1 MDLTGKLGDAR
12 VVDGSLSD
20 LARGVIGSEIL
31 RIAAQIR
38 ALKAKGAEICNLT
51 VGDFDPRQ
59 FPAPAA
65 LLDGMRAAL
74 AAGETNY
81 PPSDGVVGL
90 REAVARYYKQRLGL
104 DYPVE
109 SVLITGGARPLLYGS
124 YRTVL
129 DPGDAAV
136 YPVPSWNNN
145 HYAYLTGA
153 RPIEIAVDAE
163 SNFFPTVE
171 DLRPH
176 LPHAR
181 LILINSPLNPT
192 GTAIDPDQLRRIC
205 EAIVEENR
213 RRDRSGV
220 KAAWLC
226 YDQVYW
232 QLVFSSTAGPS
243 KGPAPPAKGSG
254 EQSSP
259 EPTRK
264 RRHVT
269 PPEVCAD
276 VAPFTI
282 ILDAASKSF
291 AATGLRVGWAVMPPA
306 ARQRMAD
313 ILGHVGAWAP
323 RPEQVA
329 MAALLDDTAA
339 VDAYLAEMRPRV
351 QQRLER
357 LAAGFES
364 LRSDGYPVEVIAP
377 QGAIYL
383 SVRIAIPGNT
393 NEATRVLLL
402 EKAGFALVPFQ
413 AFGLRDDSGW
423 FRISVGAVSLAEID
437 SALPRV
443 RAALPRR

>member
-1 MDLTGKLGDAR
+1 MPPGLDLGEPATVDA
-12 VVDGSLSD
+12 SLSD

-31 RIAAQIR
+31 RIAAEIR
-38 ALKAKGAEICNLT
+38 ALKAKGAFAEICNLT
-51 VGDFDPRQ
+51 VGDFDPTQ

-74 AAGETNY
+74 AAGQTNY
-81 PPSDGVVGL
+81 PPSDGVVAL
-90 REAVARYYKQRLGL
+90 REAVARYYAKHLGL

-124 YRTVL
+124 YLTVL

-145 HYAYLTGA
+145 HYAYLCGA
-153 RPIEIAVDAE
+153 RAIEIPVGADT
-163 SNFFPTVE
+163 NFFPTP
-171 DLRPH
+171 DHLRPH
-176 LPHAR
+176 LPYAR
-181 LILINSPLNPT
+181 LVLINSPLNPT
-192 GTAIDPDQLRRIC
+192 GTAIDAEVLQRIC
-205 EAIVEENR
+205 EMIVGENR
-213 RRDRSGV
+213 RRERAGG
-220 KAAWLC
+220 KAIWLC

-232 QLVFSSTAGPS
+232 QLVFG
-243 KGPAPPAKGSG
+243 GAK
-254 EQSSP
+254 
-259 EPTRK
+259 
-264 RRHVT
+264 HVT
-269 PPEVCAD
+269 PPQVCAE
-276 VAPFTI
+276 VAPYTI

-329 MAALLDDTAA
+329 MAALLDDERA
-339 VDAYLAEMRPRV
+339 VSTYLAEMRPRV
-351 QQRLER
+351 QQRLDR
-357 LAAGFES
+357 LAVGFAAMQK
-364 LRSDGYPVEVIAP
+364 DGYPVEVIAP

-383 SVRIAIPGNT
+383 SVRFAIPGQT
-393 NEATRVLLL
+393 NDATRKLLL
-402 EKAGFALVPFQ
+402 DRAGFAVVPFQ
-413 AFGLRDDSGW
+413 AFGLREDSGW

-437 SALPRV
+437 AALPRV

>member
-1 MDLTGKLGDAR
+1 MSPGLNLGEPATVDA
-12 VVDGSLSD
+12 SLSE

-31 RIAAQIR
+31 RIAAEIR

-51 VGDFDPRQ
+51 VGDFDPTQ

-74 AAGETNY
+74 AAGQTNY
-81 PPSDGVVGL
+81 PPSDGVVAL
-90 REAVARYYKQRLGL
+90 REAVARYYAKHLGL

-109 SVLITGGARPLLYGS
+109 SVLITGGARPLLYGT

-145 HYAYLTGA
+145 HYAYLCGA
-153 RPIEIAVDAE
+153 RPIELPVGAE
-163 SNFFPTVE
+163 TNFFPTAE
-171 DLRPH
+171 DLRPY
-176 LPHAR
+176 LPYAR

-192 GTAIDPDQLRRIC
+192 GTAIDAQVLQRIC
-205 EAIVEENR
+205 EMIVEENR
-213 RRDRSGV
+213 RRARAGGSEGN
-220 KAAWLC
+220 AIWLC

-232 QLVFSSTAGPS
+232 QLVFGGA
-243 KGPAPPAKGSG
+243 
-254 EQSSP
+254 
-259 EPTRK
+259 
-264 RRHVT
+264 RHVT
-269 PPEVCAD
+269 PPEVCPD
-276 VAPFTI
+276 VAPYTI

-329 MAALLDDTAA
+329 MAALLDDEAA
-339 VDAYLAEMRPRV
+339 VSAYLAEMRPRV
-351 QQRLER
+351 QQRLDG
-357 LAAGFES
+357 LAAGFAA
-364 LRSDGYPVEVIAP
+364 LQKDGYPVEVIAP

-383 SVRIAIPGNT
+383 SVRFAIAGQT
-393 NEATRVLLL
+393 NEATRKLLL
-402 EKAGFALVPFQ
+402 DRAGFAVVPFQ
-413 AFGLRDDSGW
+413 AFGLREDSGW

-437 SALPRV
+437 AALPRV

>member
-1 MDLTGKLGDAR
+1 MDLNGKLGDPAR
-12 VVDGSLSD
+12 VDASLGD

-31 RIAAQIR
+31 RIAAEIR
-38 ALKAKGAEICNLT
+38 AMKAKGAEICNLT
-51 VGDFDPRQ
+51 VGDFDPTQ

-74 AAGETNY
+74 AAGQTNY
-81 PPSDGVVGL
+81 PPSDGVIGL
-90 REAVARYYKQRLGL
+90 REAVARFYAKHLGL
-104 DYPVE
+104 SYPVE

-145 HYAYLTGA
+145 HYAYLCGA
-153 RPIEIAVDAE
+153 RAVEIPVRAE
-163 SNFFPTVE
+163 HNFFPTPD

-176 LPHAR
+176 IAVAR
-181 LILINSPLNPT
+181 LVLINSPLNPT
-192 GTAIDPDQLRRIC
+192 GTVIDPDVLRKIC
-205 EAIVEENR
+205 EMIVEENR
-213 RRDRSGV
+213 RRERAGG

-232 QLVFSSTAGPS
+232 QLLYSGPS
-243 KGPAPPAKGSG
+243 KGPEPPATGSDK
-254 EQSSP
+254 QSSSS
-259 EPTRK
+259 PTRSGPGV
-264 RRHVT
+264 RHAT
-269 PPEVCAD
+269 PPEVCPEI
-276 VAPFTI
+276 APYTI

-329 MAALLDDTAA
+329 MAALLDDEAA
-339 VDAYLAEMRPRV
+339 VTAYLTEMRARV
-351 QQRLER
+351 QQRLDR
-357 LAAGFES
+357 LAAGFAAM
-364 LRSDGYPVEVIAP
+364 RADGYPVEAIAP

-383 SVRIAIPGNT
+383 SVRVAIPNQT
-393 NEATRVLLL
+393 NEATRQLLL
-402 EKAGFALVPFQ
+402 SRAGLALVPFQ
-413 AFGLRDDSGW
+413 AFGLREDSGW

-437 SALPRV
+437 AAFPRL

>member
-1 MDLTGKLGDAR
+1 MRPVMLPGLDLGEPATVDA
-12 VVDGSLSD
+12 SLSD

-31 RIAAQIR
+31 RIAAEIR

-51 VGDFDPRQ
+51 VGDFDPTQ

-74 AAGETNY
+74 AAGQTNY
-81 PPSDGVVGL
+81 PPSDGVVAL
-90 REAVARYYKQRLGL
+90 REAVARYYAKHLGL

-145 HYAYLTGA
+145 HYAYLCGA
-153 RPIEIAVDAE
+153 RAIEIPVGADT
-163 SNFFPTVE
+163 NFFPTP
-171 DLRPH
+171 DHLRPH
-176 LPHAR
+176 LPYAR
-181 LILINSPLNPT
+181 LVLINSPLNPT
-192 GTAIDPDQLRRIC
+192 GTAIDAEVLQRIC
-205 EAIVEENR
+205 EMIVGENR
-213 RRDRSGV
+213 RRERAGG
-220 KAAWLC
+220 KAIWLC

-232 QLVFSSTAGPS
+232 QLVFGGA
-243 KGPAPPAKGSG
+243 
-254 EQSSP
+254 
-259 EPTRK
+259 
-264 RRHVT
+264 RHVT
-269 PPEVCAD
+269 PPDVCAE
-276 VAPFTI
+276 VAPYTI

-329 MAALLDDTAA
+329 MAALLDDEAA
-339 VDAYLAEMRPRV
+339 VTTYLAEMRPRV
-351 QQRLER
+351 QQRLDR
-357 LAAGFES
+357 LAVGFAAMQK
-364 LRSDGYPVEVIAP
+364 DGYPVEVIAP

-383 SVRIAIPGNT
+383 SVRFAIPGQT
-393 NEATRVLLL
+393 NDATRKLLL
-402 EKAGFALVPFQ
+402 DRAGFAVVPFQ
-413 AFGLRDDSGW
+413 AFGLREDSGW

-437 SALPRV
+437 AALPRV